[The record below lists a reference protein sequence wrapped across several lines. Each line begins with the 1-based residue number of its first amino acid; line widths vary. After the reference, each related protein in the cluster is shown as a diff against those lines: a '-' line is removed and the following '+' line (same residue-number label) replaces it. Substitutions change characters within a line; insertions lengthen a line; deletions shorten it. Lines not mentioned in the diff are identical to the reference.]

1 LEARVFLQP
10 VAAPVVLGSFAL
22 TSGLL
27 IYGTW
32 LAAAWGGPAEP
43 KTFFPF
49 ILLFSGLGE
58 LGAAMWSYRARDAVS
73 ASIFGAWAA
82 FWLGWGVM
90 WILALGGTIT
100 IPARGTAFASM
111 GQWFIYM
118 AVISWT
124 TAFAALARSPG
135 RFVAQALL
143 GTASAVAA
151 GSMLAGSPSWEHT
164 AGWLFFASACL
175 FFYIG
180 AATMLDNVFGVVVLP
195 LLEWRRGANRPGAEP
210 TRPIQWEHG
219 EPGVKV
225 GQ

>member
-124 TAFAALARSPG
+124 TAFAALATSAGGFLVQGTLGTGSALAAAGLLAPSPG
-135 RFVAQALL
+135 LDHAGGWVLFAA
-143 GTASAVAA
+143 GVAA
-151 GSMLAGSPSWEHT
+151 FCVAAAQM
-164 AGWLFFASACL
+164 
-175 FFYIG
+175 IG
-180 AATMLDNVFGVVVLP
+180 P
-195 LLEWRRGANRPGAEP
+195 LGAEP
-210 TRPIQWEHG
+210 VEYEHG
-219 EPGVKV
+219 DPGVKV